1 MPDGAFP
8 YLAWDLS
15 PLRPWEFWQ
24 ADAADWTE
32 AHAVRDAYQDGV
44 ADAKDEHEANQELAK
59 GRPE

>member
-44 ADAKDEHEANQELAK
+44 AVAKDEHEANQ
-59 GRPE
+59 